1 MKDATMRHLKNFAKA
16 LLSRLGYEVRRV
28 RLSRELIAQHAG
40 RDAVYYA
47 NYATRQPV
55 FAPWTGHPDFAAVHA
70 GLGRLSVASP
80 ERCYLLVSL
89 ACYARHLSGDFAEC
103 GVAQGGSALLLCRVL
118 QESPKPLRLFDSF
131 QGLPKPNPIH
141 DRFFREGQYAAPV
154 DVVKERLQDFCHITD
169 FRVGW
174 IPGTFAGLDDAQ
186 YAFAHI
192 DVDLYQSTLDS
203 CRYLYPR
210 LTPGG
215 VLLFDEYG
223 FPAAHG
229 EKVAVDEYFAD
240 KPERPI
246 ALPTGQAMVLKVPPT

>member
-1 MKDATMRHLKNFAKA
+1 MRHLRSVGQG
-16 LLSRLGYEVRRV
+16 LLARLGYEVRRI
-28 RLSRELIAQHAG
+28 RASQEIIAQQTG
-40 RDAVYYA
+40 SDAVYYA
-47 NYATRQPV
+47 NYTTRQPV
-55 FAPWTGHPDFAAVHA
+55 FAPWTGHPDFAALYA
-70 GLGRLSVASP
+70 GVARLSVASP
-80 ERCYLLVSL
+80 ARCYLLTSL
-89 ACYARHLSGDFAEC
+89 ARYARHLPGDFAEC

-118 QESPKPLRLFDSF
+118 QQSPRPLRLFDSF
-131 QGLPKPNPIH
+131 RGLPKPDPAH

-154 DVVKERLQDFCHITD
+154 DVVKERLHDFRHITD

-174 IPGTFAGLDDAQ
+174 IPETFAALESAQ

-203 CRYLYPR
+203 CRYFYPR
-210 LTPGG
+210 LNPGG

-223 FPAAHG
+223 FSAAHG

-246 ALPTGQAMVLKVPPT
+246 AFPTGQAMVLRIPT